1 MRPGNNA
8 RRPRGRPNRK
18 QHGPP
23 RAHTFDSHG
32 PDVRIR
38 GNAPQIYDKYVTLAR
53 DAAASGDRIAAEG
66 YYQFAEHYFRIMNDS
81 TDPRR
86 PAQLPPRS
94 DQQQPPRSDQQ
105 QSPRSDQ
112 QQSLA
117 EPAPPAPQQEQPQVE
132 WPQQLDAASG
142 DAAGSTEV
150 PEPAPSAA
158 PAAAEDGSP
167 RPQPKGRPR
176 GRRRTANGAK
186 EPAEK
191 PAAKA
196 DGKADGKGD
205 GKAGT
210 VNGEAD
216 EPGPAEESGESITPS
231 N

>member
-23 RAHTFDSHG
+23 RAHTYDSHG

-86 PAQLPPRS
+86 PSQQPPRNEQQ
-94 DQQQPPRSDQQ
+94 QQQPP
-105 QSPRSDQ
+105 
-112 QQSLA
+112 A
-117 EPAPPAPQQEQPQVE
+117 EPVPPPAQQEQPQVE
-132 WPQQLDAASG
+132 WPQQLDGTTGEVAGKAEAPEAPASAQPAAS
-142 DAAGSTEV
+142 DE
-150 PEPAPSAA
+150 ER
-158 PAAAEDGSP
+158 P
-167 RPQPKGRPR
+167 RRQPKGRPR

-186 EPAEK
+186 DPADEPAS
-191 PAAKA
+191 KA
-196 DGKADGKGD
+196 DGKSEGKT
-205 GKAGT
+205 A
-210 VNGEAD
+210 VSNGEIEEPAAE
-216 EPGPAEESGESITPS
+216 EPGGEESVTPS
-231 N
+231 S

>member
-53 DAAASGDRIAAEG
+53 DATASGDRIAAEG

-86 PAQLPPRS
+86 PAQQPPRS
-94 DQQQPPRSDQQ
+94 DQQQPVS
-105 QSPRSDQ
+105 
-112 QQSLA
+112 
-117 EPAPPAPQQEQPQVE
+117 EPAPPPPEQEQPQVE
-132 WPQQLDAASG
+132 WPQQVDG
-142 DAAGSTEV
+142 AAGKAAGATE
-150 PEPAPSAA
+150 EPGESANAP
-158 PAAAEDGSP
+158 PVAAEEDMP
-167 RPQPKGRPR
+167 RRQPKGRPR
-176 GRRRTANGAK
+176 GRRRAANGAK
-186 EPAEK
+186 DPDAK
-191 PAAKA
+191 PAAKG
-196 DGKADGKGD
+196 DGKSD
-205 GKAGT
+205 GKAGAADGD
-210 VNGEAD
+210 GE
-216 EPGPAEESGESITPS
+216 EPNPAEEPGEGKSVTPS

>member
-53 DAAASGDRIAAEG
+53 DATASGDRIAAEG

-86 PAQLPPRS
+86 PAQQPPPS

-105 QSPRSDQ
+105 QT
-112 QQSLA
+112 LA
-117 EPAPPAPQQEQPQVE
+117 EPVPPPPQQEQPQVE
-132 WPQQLDAASG
+132 WPQQPDDASG
-142 DAAGSTEV
+142 DAAGSTEAPEQV
-150 PEPAPSAA
+150 PGAA
-158 PAAAEDGSP
+158 PAAAEDESP
-167 RPQPKGRPR
+167 RRQPKGRPR

-191 PAAKA
+191 PAA
-196 DGKADGKGD
+196 KADGKGD